1 MEDDMTKLITLSVLS
16 LLLAALAFG
25 PVAAGIVP

>member
-1 MEDDMTKLITLSVLS
+1 MEDVMIKLITLSALS
-16 LLLAALAFG
+16 LLFVALAFG